1 MLYDSKNT
9 EMTVQQAVKI
19 MRGLRNWQ
27 NHVYEPHIIDQAIRV
42 VVDTA
47 ESTLCNAH
55 PFIGKYA
62 IARCYAA
69 GVHAGE
75 VSSVNGENAIL
86 KHSNR
91 LWNWNTKDG
100 IALSGV
106 AQNGITSGCKVDTT
120 NPEIYLTGVCEL
132 IPCSNVAMDS
142 IYEYKK

>member
-75 VSSVNGENAIL
+75 VSSVNGKTLFLNTPIGYGIGIRKTVLLFLVLRKMVLLQGARLTQQIL
-86 KHSNR
+86 KFISLVFVN
-91 LWNWNTKDG
+91 
-100 IALSGV
+100 
-106 AQNGITSGCKVDTT
+106 
-120 NPEIYLTGVCEL
+120 
-132 IPCSNVAMDS
+132 
-142 IYEYKK
+142 